1 MPSEL
6 FLSALGSFTSKIC
19 LAIVVSP
26 PLRPVGPYNGDRATS
41 TRSALRWQSE
51 VDVCDAPIVT
61 SMRVFLTLLD
71 CSFKITPPGWWV
83 PKVIPPTIKDY
94 VIVAIVPS
102 SSALGDSGTTN
113 ALAAM
118 WSYFNVDSTM
128 TTRRLV
134 EVRKNYF
141 IPSEYELHVPLPGER
156 PYDAFPCVFSLS
168 TDALEVGLRF
178 SLYPV
183 IEACLE

>member
-51 VDVCDAPIVT
+51 VDVCDAPIGT
-61 SMRVFLTLLD
+61 SMRVFLSLLD

-83 PKVIPPTIKDY
+83 PEGLCDSGDRPIVQCFGRLRDY
-94 VIVAIVPS
+94 QCLGCDVVLFQCRLDYDNSSVGRAEDAGVSMVEKRPS
-102 SSALGDSGTTN
+102 SGA
-113 ALAAM
+113 
-118 WSYFNVDSTM
+118 
-128 TTRRLV
+128 
-134 EVRKNYF
+134 
-141 IPSEYELHVPLPGER
+141 
-156 PYDAFPCVFSLS
+156 
-168 TDALEVGLRF
+168 EVGLRK
-178 SLYPV
+178 
-183 IEACLE
+183 